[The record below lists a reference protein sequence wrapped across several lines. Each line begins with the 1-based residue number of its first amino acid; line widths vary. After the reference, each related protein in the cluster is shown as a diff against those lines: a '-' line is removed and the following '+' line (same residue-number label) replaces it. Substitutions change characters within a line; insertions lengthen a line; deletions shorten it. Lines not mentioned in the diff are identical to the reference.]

1 MSSTELVRAGGFIYL
16 SGVSA
21 TAPGRDVGAATRR
34 ALGDARSALLAAGS
48 SLEQVVSVLVL
59 LESSADFAPMNDAY
73 REFWSR
79 DFPTRTTLVTE
90 LATAGAG
97 VEMSIVAAE
106 GGAERAVVHP
116 AGWAVSP
123 SPYSYAIKSGDTVFL
138 SGLVSRNGRDNSAV
152 TGDVGVQ
159 TRAILDNA
167 GELLRAAGLSHANIV
182 SSRVYLPAVSS
193 FAGMNEAY
201 ASYFPSAPPAR
212 ATAQTAL
219 AGPQYDVEIT
229 FTASSSHRRVVMEGL
244 PPDFKLPLSAAIVAG
259 ERAYLSGALG
269 FNDAN
274 RGNIAAQT
282 RETLAKL
289 RRTLSAAGH
298 DPSDVAEATVFVT
311 SLNDL
316 PEIDREY
323 RAFFGSHTP
332 ARTTIRSGLMASD
345 GLVEIMLTAVRR

>member
-1 MSSTELVRAGGFIYL
+1 MSSTGLVRAGGFVYL

-48 SLEQVVSVLVL
+48 SLDQVVSVLVL
-59 LESSADFAPMNDAY
+59 LEAASDFAPMNDAY
-73 REFWSR
+73 RAFWSR
-79 DFPTRTTLVTE
+79 DFPTRTTLITE
-90 LATAGAG
+90 LATPGSV
-97 VEMSIVAAE
+97 VEMSIIAAE
-106 GGAERAVVHP
+106 GGGERAVVHP
-116 AGWAVSP
+116 GGWAVSP

-159 TRAILDNA
+159 TRAIFDNA

-193 FAGMNEAY
+193 FAGMNQAY
-201 ASYFPSAPPAR
+201 ASYFPSEPPAR

-229 FTASSSHRRVVMEGL
+229 FTASSLQRRVVMEGL
-244 PPDFKLPLSAAIVAG
+244 PPDLKLPLSAAIVSG

-274 RGNIAAQT
+274 LGDVAGQT

-289 RRTLSAAGH
+289 RRTLAAAGH
-298 DPSDVAEATVFVT
+298 EPADVAEATVFVT
-311 SLNDL
+311 NLKDL
-316 PEIDREY
+316 PEVDHEY

-345 GLVEIMLTAVRR
+345 GLVEIMLTGVRR

>member
-1 MSSTELVRAGGFIYL
+1 M
-16 SGVSA
+16 
-21 TAPGRDVGAATRR
+21 GAATRQ
-34 ALGDARSALLAAGS
+34 ALGHARTELLAAGS
-48 SLEQVVSVLVL
+48 SLDQVVSVLVL
-59 LESSADFAPMNDAY
+59 LESSSDFAPMNDAY
-73 REFWSR
+73 REFWRR

-90 LATAGAG
+90 LATPGSG
-97 VEMSIVAAE
+97 VEMSIIAAE

-116 AGWAVSP
+116 EGWVVSP

-152 TGDVGVQ
+152 TGDVAVQ

-167 GELLRAAGLSHANIV
+167 GELLRAAGLMHGNIV

-229 FTASSSHRRVVMEGL
+229 FTASSSQRRVVMEGL

-269 FNDAN
+269 FNEAN
-274 RGNIAAQT
+274 RGNVAAQT

-289 RRTLSAAGH
+289 RRTLAAAGH
-298 DPSDVAEATVFVT
+298 EPSDVAEATVFVT
-311 SLNDL
+311 SLKDL
-316 PEIDREY
+316 PDIDREY
-323 RAFFGSHTP
+323 RAFFGPHTP
-332 ARTTIRSGLMASD
+332 ARTTIRSGLMAND
-345 GLVEIMLTAVRR
+345 GLVEVMLTAVKR